1 MGPGHHNITLWSHI
15 SEYPSCLSPY
25 VNKSVHMQC
34 SAVTEL
40 VVDGNVTP
48 ESDVVVTRK
57 RERSDD
63 ESEDV
68 KKLQKEAEVKEERRV
83 KLRKLRGMDS
93 SQEEGGLASSQ
104 VAAVSVAPVSASN
117 HGAGGQVEVDGN
129 VTPESDVGV
138 TRKRER
144 SDGESEDVK
153 KLQKEAEVKE
163 EMRVK
168 LRKLRGMDSSHLHC
182 CHL

>member
-1 MGPGHHNITLWSHI
+1 MGTFVYIWRQTAGIFGKLTCEILFYYRPITGKFTK
-15 SEYPSCLSPY
+15 YPSCLSPY

-68 KKLQKEAEVKEERRV
+68 KKLQKEAEVR
-83 KLRKLRGMDS
+83 
-93 SQEEGGLASSQ
+93 
-104 VAAVSVAPVSASN
+104 
-117 HGAGGQVEVDGN
+117 
-129 VTPESDVGV
+129 
-138 TRKRER
+138 
-144 SDGESEDVK
+144 
-153 KLQKEAEVKE
+153 E

-168 LRKLRGMDSSHLHC
+168 LRKLRGMDSSPGAHSIVQLDSNFETDGNSE
-182 CHL
+182 LSSDLTVDGN

>member
-1 MGPGHHNITLWSHI
+1 
-15 SEYPSCLSPY
+15 
-25 VNKSVHMQC
+25 MQC

-68 KKLQKEAEVKEERRV
+68 KKLQKEAEVKEEMRV

-117 HGAGGQVEVDGN
+117 PGADYN
-129 VTPESDVGV
+129 
-138 TRKRER
+138 RKI
-144 SDGESEDVK
+144 DTVLIQLIQCTIQYTVFSEIYILK
-153 KLQKEAEVKE
+153 YT
-163 EMRVK
+163 
-168 LRKLRGMDSSHLHC
+168 GM
-182 CHL
+182 

>member
-1 MGPGHHNITLWSHI
+1 
-15 SEYPSCLSPY
+15 
-25 VNKSVHMQC
+25 MQC
-34 SAVTEL
+34 SAVMEL

-63 ESEDV
+63 ECEDV
-68 KKLQKEAEVKEERRV
+68 KKLQKEAEVKEEMRV

-117 HGAGGQVEVDGN
+117 PGADYNCKIDTVLIQLIQCTIQYTVFF
-129 VTPESDVGV
+129 
-138 TRKRER
+138 
-144 SDGESEDVK
+144 SEIYILK
-153 KLQKEAEVKE
+153 YT
-163 EMRVK
+163 
-168 LRKLRGMDSSHLHC
+168 GM
-182 CHL
+182 

>member
-1 MGPGHHNITLWSHI
+1 
-15 SEYPSCLSPY
+15 
-25 VNKSVHMQC
+25 MQC
-34 SAVTEL
+34 SAVMEL

-63 ESEDV
+63 QSEDV
-68 KKLQKEAEVKEERRV
+68 KKLQKEAEVKEEMRV

-117 HGAGGQVEVDGN
+117 PGAGDQVEGVSVSLTASNPGAHSIVQLDGNFETDGNSELSSDLTVDGN
-129 VTPESDVGV
+129 SDPELDWVGEMEEEKV
-138 TRKRER
+138 AKIAKLEAML
-144 SDGESEDVK
+144 EDYNLKIDTV
-153 KLQKEAEVKE
+153 LIQ
-163 EMRVK
+163 
-168 LRKLRGMDSSHLHC
+168 LIQCTL
-182 CHL
+182 

>member
-1 MGPGHHNITLWSHI
+1 MNGS
-15 SEYPSCLSPY
+15 
-25 VNKSVHMQC
+25 
-34 SAVTEL
+34 
-40 VVDGNVTP
+40 VTP

-68 KKLQKEAEVKEERRV
+68 KKLQKEAEVKEEMRV

-104 VAAVSVAPVSASN
+104 VAVVSVAPVLASN

-129 VTPESDVGV
+129 VTPESDVCV
-138 TRKRER
+138 IC
-144 SDGESEDVK
+144 
-153 KLQKEAEVKE
+153 L
-163 EMRVK
+163 
-168 LRKLRGMDSSHLHC
+168 
-182 CHL
+182 

>member
-1 MGPGHHNITLWSHI
+1 MDSSRKEGGLASSQVTA
-15 SEYPSCLSPY
+15 
-25 VNKSVHMQC
+25 VSVAPV
-34 SAVTEL
+34 SASNHGAGGQVE
-40 VVDGNVTP
+40 VDGNVTP

-68 KKLQKEAEVKEERRV
+68 KKLQKEAEVKEEMRV

-117 HGAGGQVEVDGN
+117 PGADYN
-129 VTPESDVGV
+129 
-138 TRKRER
+138 RKIDTVLIQLIQC
-144 SDGESEDVK
+144 SIQYTVFF
-153 KLQKEAEVKE
+153 
-163 EMRVK
+163 
-168 LRKLRGMDSSHLHC
+168 
-182 CHL
+182 

>member
-1 MGPGHHNITLWSHI
+1 MGTFVYIWRQTAGIFGKLTCEILFYYRPITGKFTK
-15 SEYPSCLSPY
+15 YPSCLSPY

-34 SAVTEL
+34 SAVMEL

-63 ESEDV
+63 QSEDV

-129 VTPESDVGV
+129 VTLE
-138 TRKRER
+138 
-144 SDGESEDVK
+144 
-153 KLQKEAEVKE
+153 
-163 EMRVK
+163 
-168 LRKLRGMDSSHLHC
+168 
-182 CHL
+182 